1 MQKLY
6 NEAIKRLTES
16 DKENNKRIQED
27 EVYLPRNN
35 YGLFGVIDSNL
46 MVIKHLLETEE
57 LKETEGRNFF
67 MRVLVGEVTPFV
79 WAENYTEVL
88 RSWKDHLNFV
98 SGLYENT
105 KECLYLLTRKMTY
118 VDTLSYDRDQIE
130 LLENLEHYIDEVNS
144 IFGSKNP
151 VWRQQLE
158 RKNIDPEQKMNI
170 LRRFLA
176 VGVANTFGWLS
187 RLRIRNVDTK
197 ISDLQKIATT
207 MATVSAEAKLPMSTR
222 DKISYMNIKFAF
234 DFHQMSRN
242 CTLSE
247 ERVKDFCKRLVSDE
261 AKFAEPY
268 FFYLLLFWPDLNKST
283 PSDTFELLRGCIS
296 ELKRFE
302 KLQSESEQ
310 PPPPRFLFYLS
321 QHWEDGRPKLSSAKN
336 GKNFN
341 NAFRYPG
348 RLDENKNVVM
358 SWGGGDQVAELTVR
372 NINLAYKLKPYVRSV
387 TFSLVFT
394 FAGPVACFLTDDA
407 QDVEMKRMEAK
418 GKMK

>member
-57 LKETEGRNFF
+57 LKETEGRNSF

-170 LRRFLA
+170 LRLFLA